1 MNDQATITEEVIAHY
16 LAYQAA
22 VDARD
27 VDGCVGS
34 YVYPYFDIRTRS
46 TQDNPNLPAA
56 ELGEPSMTMMT
67 EEASR
72 TYFAAISATGRLDP
86 DPSHA
91 TSKASHGMM
100 KVFPLGQ
107 KLALLLVDNQRMMP
121 DGTVISESRRRVMYS
136 LQRAGST
143 WKFNGYTVLDSDFL
157 GPGDIPPSS

>member
-1 MNDQATITEEVIAHY
+1 
-16 LAYQAA
+16 
-22 VDARD
+22 
-27 VDGCVGS
+27 
-34 YVYPYFDIRTRS
+34 
-46 TQDNPNLPAA
+46 
-56 ELGEPSMTMMT
+56 MTMMT

-107 KLALLLVDNQRMMP
+107 KLALLLVDK
-121 DGTVISESRRRVMYS
+121 
-136 LQRAGST
+136 RAGST

-157 GPGDIPPSS
+157 GPGDIPPFS

>member
-1 MNDQATITEEVIAHY
+1 MDDQATISEEVIAHY

-46 TQDNPNLPAA
+46 DQDNPNLPTA
-56 ELGEPSMTMMT
+56 EIGQPSMTMMT

-72 TYFAAISATGRLDP
+72 VYFAGISATGRIDP

-100 KVFPLGQ
+100 KVFPLGR

-121 DGTVISESRRRVMYS
+121 DGTVIPESRRRVLYS
-136 LQRAGST
+136 LQRGDFT

-157 GPGDIPPSS
+157 GPGDIPPA